1 MVSHRRHRTSVERVS
16 EGAFTLLELLLVVA
30 LLGGIVVV
38 VAPHLAAAD
47 QAGARLRFDR
57 ELRDLD
63 ARARI
68 QARTGG
74 PVTVGATNDGAAV
87 VLVRARTGER
97 LSQVAVP
104 AGTRVV
110 LHERSAQRP
119 GPVRFDAAGRCD
131 DYEVALVTEAETR
144 RRLVSGLTGF
154 ETEASP

>member
-1 MVSHRRHRTSVERVS
+1 VTTSPPRRRRSRCRER
-16 EGAFTLLELLLVVA
+16 AFTLLELLLVVA

-47 QAGARLRFDR
+47 AAGRRIRFER

-74 PVTVGATNDGAAV
+74 AVTLGATGDGAAI
-87 VLVRARTGER
+87 VLLLARTGER
-97 LSQVAVP
+97 LSEVTVP

-110 LHERSAQRP
+110 FHERSAQRT
-119 GPVRFDAAGRCD
+119 GPVRFDAAGHCD
-131 DYEVALVTEAETR
+131 DYEVAIVTDGATLR
-144 RRLVSGLTGF
+144 RTVSGLTGF
-154 ETEASP
+154 ATESSP